1 MFSEFFIRRPIFATV
16 LSIVIVLIGAG
27 ALVGL
32 PISQYPEIL
41 PPQISVDAN
50 YSGASAEVVADT
62 VAAPLENQINGA
74 TDMIYMN
81 SVSSSDGR
89 MSLTVTFETGT
100 DPDDALVEVNNRIA
114 AATPMLPEPVRRLGV
129 TARKSM
135 SSILGV
141 AVIKAPD
148 GRYDEVFVS
157 NYALVNVVDE
167 LKRIPGV
174 KPYPSDANYVLFR
187 LENAGIIWEMLYGR
201 GVLVRDFS
209 RAPGLEDCL
218 RVSIGSREENDAFLR
233 ALRDAVMGKCD
244 LEVPS
249 A

>member
-114 AATPMLPEPVRRLGV
+114 AATPMLPEPVRRLRGALPVRPPRQGV
-129 TARKSM
+129 VERALCDQLPPTR
-135 SSILGV
+135 GV
-141 AVIKAPD
+141 AD
-148 GRYDEVFVS
+148 GAQR
-157 NYALVNVVDE
+157 
-167 LKRIPGV
+167 
-174 KPYPSDANYVLFR
+174 
-187 LENAGIIWEMLYGR
+187 R
-201 GVLVRDFS
+201 GV
-209 RAPGLEDCL
+209 
-218 RVSIGSREENDAFLR
+218 
-233 ALRDAVMGKCD
+233 
-244 LEVPS
+244 
-249 A
+249 